1 MYLSETKSH
10 LTTAHEITWKLI
22 HLLVGWILYL
32 YCFPVFFFLGCLLV
46 FHVLLCPLVFVFHF
60 CAFGFSFS
68 FFFFQ
73 ISALPFNTFLFFLI
87 NSCLLQKIS
96 LWLSEEEQQIH
107 VREKYACIADILA
120 SASCAWWHSLDYLL
134 QPRYISPFYL
144 LIRGPLSCFS
154 PDWLWWRKCHEP
166 ELINKLPIPTD
177 DQGQYYSVAADKWS
191 NYCTLCKKGL

>member
-73 ISALPFNTFLFFLI
+73 ISALPFNTFFNFFLI

-107 VREKYACIADILA
+107 VREKICLYCRHPGIRLLCLMTLSGLLIATKI
-120 SASCAWWHSLDYLL
+120 YITLL
-134 QPRYISPFYL
+134 SPDLRTPFLFQPRLTLVEEMSWARTYKQTANSNRWSRTILFCGCWQMIQLLYIM
-144 LIRGPLSCFS
+144 
-154 PDWLWWRKCHEP
+154 
-166 ELINKLPIPTD
+166 
-177 DQGQYYSVAADKWS
+177 
-191 NYCTLCKKGL
+191 

>member
-1 MYLSETKSH
+1 MRQS
-10 LTTAHEITWKLI
+10 LTWQQHMKL
-22 HLLVGWILYL
+22 LENWFTYWLVEYFICIASL
-32 YCFPVFFFLGCLLV
+32 FFFSWAVYWFSMFYYALWFLSSISAHLV
-46 FHVLLCPLVFVFHF
+46 FPFL
-60 CAFGFSFS
+60 
-68 FFFFQ
+68 FFFK
-73 ISALPFNTFLFFLI
+73 ISALPFNTFFNFFLI

-144 LIRGPLSCFS
+144 LIWGPLSCFS

-191 NYCTLCKKGL
+191 NYCTLCKKGRTL